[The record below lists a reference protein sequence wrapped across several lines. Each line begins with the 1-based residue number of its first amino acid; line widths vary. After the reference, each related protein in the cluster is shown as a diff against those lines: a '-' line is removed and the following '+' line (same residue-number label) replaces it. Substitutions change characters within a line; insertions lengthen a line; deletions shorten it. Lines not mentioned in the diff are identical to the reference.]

1 MEEVALG
8 YGGGTLS
15 ATGTTVVSTLSLSAA
30 LAKPKL
36 VRRPPAA
43 RASGS
48 YFCAMPTRRRSVMIH
63 KFGGASLSSG
73 AAITQAARIVAR
85 SRQAPQVV
93 VVSAMAGVTDSLI
106 AAAQRAAD
114 GDLQGLRSIARRLQA
129 THIAAAR
136 AIDTPARAR
145 DALQAA
151 IRGAFAELRE
161 VAIGIAAVREL
172 TPRMLALI
180 VARGERLSARLVVA
194 GLRGAS
200 VRCELVDATELIQTL
215 DDAPS
220 ATPNTAGTA
229 RAARRRLQPLLARGI
244 TPVVPGYFGRSPSGD
259 VVTLGRGGSDLTAT
273 LLARALG
280 ASEVSLW
287 KDVPGLLT
295 ADPRTVP
302 NARVLPHVTPR
313 EAAELAY
320 YGAKV
325 LHPRALI
332 PLNGRSTRLRVR
344 PFADP
349 QSPGTDISAR
359 RASSA
364 YPVTAVSAIPALALV
379 TVEGNGMLGVPGI
392 AARTFGTLHREGVSV
407 SLISQA
413 SSEHSIC
420 LTVPDESAARAREA
434 LRVAFA
440 DDIARANIDGV
451 QVRQDV
457 GALALVGRGMS
468 GTPGIAARAFE
479 ALASADINVV
489 AIAQGAS
496 ELNISII
503 VERVHLDAAIRRV
516 HAAFQLDRIGGGTV
530 ARDVRC
536 DVVLLGFGV
545 VARALADLWPRR
557 ARAGVHVR
565 IVGAIDRSGY
575 VFDADGLTR
584 SRLLRLV
591 RAKDAGTVLAAMT
604 GGHSAAPR
612 AAVAAIASHA
622 LSHPV
627 LVDLTADDT
636 APVLREAISSGMELV
651 LANKRPLAGSL
662 EEMRDLL
669 ATARTHGRRLRHET
683 TVGAGLPVI
692 DTFHKLIE
700 AGDRVS
706 RIEGA
711 TSGTLGFLLTE
722 LERGRSFSEALR
734 RAMSLGYTEPDP
746 RDDLSGMDVARKALI
761 LARLM
766 GFAGELRDVE
776 VESLLPE
783 WTRTLTRATFLR
795 RVPELD
801 AEWQGRVVRAR
812 RAGRVLRYLSTVTSR
827 RVHVGLREVP
837 AGTTFATLHGTD
849 NQLVFTTRRYRANPL
864 VIKGPG
870 AGPGVTAAG
879 VLNDILHLAGA
890 R

>member
-1 MEEVALG
+1 M
-8 YGGGTLS
+8 
-15 ATGTTVVSTLSLSAA
+15 
-30 LAKPKL
+30 PP
-36 VRRPPAA
+36 RRI
-43 RASGS
+43 
-48 YFCAMPTRRRSVMIH
+48 TIH
-63 KFGGASLSSG
+63 KFGGASVANG
-73 AAITQAARIVAR
+73 AAMTHAARIVAGER
-85 SRQAPQVV
+85 DSRRVV
-93 VVSAMAGVTDSLI
+93 VVSAMAGVTDALI
-106 AAAQRAAD
+106 AAAQCAARGDAD
-114 GDLQGLRSIARRLQA
+114 GLRAIARQLQGAHL
-129 THIAAAR
+129 TAAR
-136 AIDTPARAR
+136 ALGAPSGERRA
-145 DALQAA
+145 LEAA
-151 IRGAFAELRE
+151 IRQAFAELRE
-161 VAIGIAAVREL
+161 MAVGVIAVREL

-180 VARGERLSARLVVA
+180 VSRGERLSARLMLA
-194 GLRGAS
+194 ALRGAS
-200 VRCELVDATELIQTL
+200 VRCELVDATELIVTH
-215 DDAPS
+215 DDGVS
-220 ATPNTAGTA
+220 ASPNVTATTA
-229 RAARRRLQPLLARGI
+229 AVRRRLLPLLARGV
-244 TPVVPGYFGRSPSGD
+244 TPVVPGYFGQSPRGD

-273 LLARALG
+273 LLARGVA
-280 ASEVSLW
+280 AAEVSLW

-313 EAAELAY
+313 EVAELAY

-332 PLNGRSTRLRVR
+332 PLGGRSTRLCIR

-349 QSPGTDISAR
+349 NADGTEVSPR
-359 RASSA
+359 RASSG

-392 AARTFGTLHREGVSV
+392 AARTFATLHGEGVSV

-420 LTVPDESAARAREA
+420 LTVPDESAVPARDA
-434 LRVAFA
+434 LRRAFA
-440 DDIARANIDGV
+440 DDITQGNIDGI
-451 QVRQDV
+451 QVRRDV
-457 GALALVGRGMS
+457 AALALVGRGMS

-496 ELNISII
+496 ELNISIV
-503 VERVHLDAAIRRV
+503 VERGDLEAAIRRV

-530 ARDVRC
+530 ARDARS

-557 ARAGVHVR
+557 ARGGVRLR
-565 IVGAIDRSGY
+565 IVAVIDRSGY
-575 VFDADGLTR
+575 VFDANGLTR
-584 SRLLRLV
+584 SRVVRMA
-591 RAKDAGTVLAAMT
+591 RAKQAGTPLAKMPA
-604 GGHSAAPR
+604 GHTTAPR

-622 LSHPV
+622 LSHPI
-627 LVDLTADDT
+627 LADLTADDT
-636 APVLREAISSGMELV
+636 SPVLREGIVSGMELV
-651 LANKRPLAGSL
+651 LANKRPLAGPL
-662 EEMRDLL
+662 EEMRDLMS
-669 ATARTHGRRLRHET
+669 TAQAHGRRIRHET

-700 AGDRVS
+700 AGDRVA

-761 LARLM
+761 LGRLM
-766 GFAGELRDVE
+766 GYAGELRDVE
-776 VESLLPE
+776 VESLLPD
-783 WTRTLTRATFLR
+783 WTRTLTRPAFLR
-795 RVPELD
+795 RVSQLD
-801 AEWQGRVVRAR
+801 AEWRDRVEQAR
-812 RAGRVLRYLSTVTSR
+812 KAGSVLRYLSTVTSR
-827 RVHVGLREVP
+827 RVQVRLREVP
-837 AGTTFATLHGTD
+837 LGTPFATLLGTD
-849 NQLVFTTRRYRANPL
+849 NQLVFTTARYRTNPL

>member
-1 MEEVALG
+1 
-8 YGGGTLS
+8 
-15 ATGTTVVSTLSLSAA
+15 
-30 LAKPKL
+30 
-36 VRRPPAA
+36 
-43 RASGS
+43 
-48 YFCAMPTRRRSVMIH
+48 MPTPRRGGPKTRTSRPVIH
-63 KFGGASLSSG
+63 KFGGASLANG
-73 AAITQAARIVAR
+73 AAIAHAAQIIASQPTGPR
-85 SRQAPQVV
+85 VV
-93 VVSAMAGVTDSLI
+93 VVSAMTGVTDALI
-106 AAAQRAAD
+106 GAAERAAAGELAR
-114 GDLQGLRSIARRLQA
+114 LREITRRLQA
-129 THIAAAR
+129 SHSAAAR
-136 AIDTPARAR
+136 SLRLPFATRT
-145 DALQAA
+145 ALEATV
-151 IRGAFAELRE
+151 RETFRSLRE
-161 VAIGIAAVREL
+161 MAVGMAAVREL

-180 VARGERLSARLVVA
+180 VSSGERLSAQLMA
-194 GLRGAS
+194 AALRGAS
-200 VRCELVDATELIQTL
+200 LRCEMVDASEVIFTH
-215 DDAPS
+215 DSAAN
-220 ATPNTAGTA
+220 ATPNVRETTAA
-229 RAARRRLQPLLARGI
+229 VRQRLRPLLSRGVI
-244 TPVVPGYFGRSPSGD
+244 PVVPGYFGTSPNGD
-259 VVTLGRGGSDLTAT
+259 IVTLGRGGSDLTAT

-280 ASEVSLW
+280 APDVFLW
-287 KDVPGLLT
+287 KDVPGLMT

-325 LHPRALI
+325 LHPRAFI
-332 PLNGRSTRLRVR
+332 PLSNRTTRIHIR

-349 QSPGTDISAR
+349 TSSGTDIWPQRTTA
-359 RASSA
+359 A

-392 AARTFGTLHREGVSV
+392 AARTFSTLHREGVSV

-420 LTVPDESAARAREA
+420 LTVPDESADTARRA
-434 LRVAFA
+434 LRTAFA
-440 DDIARANIDGV
+440 DDVAQGNIDGI
-451 QVRQDV
+451 QVRRDV

-503 VERVHLDAAIRRV
+503 VERKHLDAAIRRV

-530 ARDVRC
+530 ARDARC

-545 VARALADLWPRR
+545 VARALANLWPRR
-557 ARAGVHVR
+557 ARGGVRVR
-565 IVGAIDRSGY
+565 IVGVIDRSGY

-584 SRLLRLV
+584 ARLLRLA
-591 RAKDAGTVLAAMT
+591 RAKDAGAALAKLP
-604 GGHSAAPR
+604 GGRAAAPR
-612 AAVAAIASHA
+612 SAVAAIASHA

-651 LANKRPLAGSL
+651 LANKRPLAGPVQ
-662 EEMRDLL
+662 EMRELMQ
-669 ATARTHGRRLRHET
+669 TAQEHGRRIRHET

-692 DTFHKLIE
+692 DTFHKLVE
-700 AGDRVS
+700 AGDRIA

-711 TSGTLGFLLTE
+711 TSGTLGFLMTE
-722 LERGRSFSEALR
+722 LERGRPFSEALD

-761 LARLM
+761 LGRLM
-766 GFAGELRDVE
+766 GYSGELRDVD

-783 WTRTLTRATFLR
+783 WTRALSRDAFLR
-795 RVPELD
+795 RVRELD
-801 AEWQGRVVRAR
+801 TGWHERVEGAR
-812 RAGRVLRYLSTVTSR
+812 SRSRVLRYLSIVTAR
-827 RVHVGLREVP
+827 RVHVGLREVDEGSP
-837 AGTTFATLHGTD
+837 FATLRGTD
-849 NQLVFTTRRYRANPL
+849 NQLVFTTARYRSNPL

>member
-1 MEEVALG
+1 
-8 YGGGTLS
+8 
-15 ATGTTVVSTLSLSAA
+15 
-30 LAKPKL
+30 
-36 VRRPPAA
+36 
-43 RASGS
+43 
-48 YFCAMPTRRRSVMIH
+48 MPTPTRARRRTVAIH
-63 KFGGASLSSG
+63 KFGGASVSNG
-73 AAITQAARIVAR
+73 AALKHAAGIVAGAR
-85 SRQAPQVV
+85 KGGPLVV
-93 VVSAMAGVTDSLI
+93 VVSAMAGVTDALI
-106 AAAQRAAD
+106 AAAESAAS
-114 GDLQGLRSIARRLQA
+114 GDRKQVQALARKLQTA
-129 THIAAAR
+129 HVAAAR
-136 AIDTPARAR
+136 IVAPNSRVRAELHSAIAESF
-145 DALQAA
+145 
-151 IRGAFAELRE
+151 GELRE
-161 VAIGIAAVREL
+161 MAVGVAAVREL
-172 TPRMLALI
+172 TPRMLAHI
-180 VARGERLSARLVVA
+180 VSRGERLSARLMVA
-194 GLRGAS
+194 ALRALK
-200 VRCELVDATELIQTL
+200 VRSELVDATELIVTH
-215 DDAPS
+215 DDA
-220 ATPNTAGTA
+220 AAGTPDIA
-229 RAARRRLQPLLARGI
+229 MTVQAIRRKLEPLLRRGV
-244 TPVVPGYFGRSPSGD
+244 TPVVPGYFGRSPRGD

-280 ASEVSLW
+280 AAQVSLW

-302 NARVLPHVTPR
+302 NARVLPYVTPR
-313 EAAELAY
+313 EVAELAY

-332 PLNGRSTRLRVR
+332 PLNERRTRLRVR
-344 PFADP
+344 PFAQPDA
-349 QSPGTDISAR
+349 PGTEVAPHKVST
-359 RASSA
+359 A

-392 AARTFGTLHREGVSV
+392 AARTFTTLQREGVSV

-420 LTVPDESAARAREA
+420 LTVPDDAAVTARNA
-434 LRVAFA
+434 LRAAFA
-440 DDIARANIDGV
+440 EDIAQGNIDGV
-451 QVRQDV
+451 QLRRDV

-503 VERVHLDAAIRRV
+503 VERKDLDAAIRRI
-516 HAAFQLDRIGGGTV
+516 HAAFQLDRIGGGAV
-530 ARDVRC
+530 SRDART
-536 DVVLLGFGV
+536 DVVLLGFGT
-545 VARALADLWPRR
+545 VARTLADIWPRR
-557 ARAGVHVR
+557 ARDGVQLR

-575 VFDADGLTR
+575 VFDARGLTR
-584 SRLLRLV
+584 SGLLRLV
-591 RAKDAGTVLAAMT
+591 KSKDTGTSLAKVPGGRA
-604 GGHSAAPR
+604 AAPR

-636 APVLREAISSGMELV
+636 APVLHEAILSGMELV
-651 LANKRPLAGSL
+651 LANKRPLAGPID
-662 EEMRDLL
+662 EMRNLFE
-669 ATARTHGRRLRHET
+669 TARVHSRRIRHET

-692 DTFHKLIE
+692 DTFHKFIE
-700 AGDRVS
+700 AGDKVS

-711 TSGTLGFLLTE
+711 TSGTLGFLMTE
-722 LERGRSFSEALR
+722 LERGRAFSEALHK
-734 RAMSLGYTEPDP
+734 AMSLGYTEPDP

-761 LARLM
+761 LGRLM

-783 WTRTLTRATFLR
+783 WTRAIPRPAFLR
-795 RVPELD
+795 RVRELD
-801 AEWQGRVVRAR
+801 REWAERVERAR
-812 RAGRVLRYLSTVTSR
+812 QAGGVLRYLSTVTAR

-837 AGTTFATLHGTD
+837 LGTPFATLHGTD
-849 NQLVFTTRRYRANPL
+849 NQLVFTTARYRTNPL

-870 AGPGVTAAG
+870 AGPSVTAAG

>member
-1 MEEVALG
+1 M
-8 YGGGTLS
+8 S
-15 ATGTTVVSTLSLSAA
+15 HAA
-30 LAKPKL
+30 
-36 VRRPPAA
+36 
-43 RASGS
+43 
-48 YFCAMPTRRRSVMIH
+48 
-63 KFGGASLSSG
+63 
-73 AAITQAARIVAR
+73 QIVADQPR
-85 SRQAPQVV
+85 GPRVV
-93 VVSAMAGVTDSLI
+93 VVSAMAGVTDALI
-106 AAAQRAAD
+106 AAAESAAA
-114 GDLQGLRSIARRLQA
+114 GDLAKLRDITRRLQSA
-129 THIAAAR
+129 HLAAAGSLRVATSVRKSLHSLVRETFRGLR
-136 AIDTPARAR
+136 AIAV
-145 DALQAA
+145 
-151 IRGAFAELRE
+151 GM
-161 VAIGIAAVREL
+161 AAVREV

-180 VARGERLSARLVVA
+180 VSSGERLSAELMSA
-194 GLRGAS
+194 ALRGAS
-200 VRCELVDATELIQTL
+200 LRCEMIDASEIIFTH
-215 DDAPS
+215 DSAAN
-220 ATPNTAGTA
+220 ATPNL
-229 RAARRRLQPLLARGI
+229 RATTLAVRRRLQPLVSRGVI
-244 TPVVPGYFGRSPSGD
+244 PVVPGYFGTSPAGD
-259 VVTLGRGGSDLTAT
+259 VVTLGRGGSDLSAT

-280 ASEVSLW
+280 ALDVFLW
-287 KDVPGLLT
+287 KDVPGLMT

-332 PLNGRSTRLRVR
+332 PLQGRATRILIR

-349 QSPGTDISAR
+349 VSAGTDISPR
-359 RASSA
+359 RASAA

-392 AARTFGTLHREGVSV
+392 AARTFSTLHREGVSV

-420 LTVPDESAARAREA
+420 LTVPDESADTARQA
-434 LRVAFA
+434 LHAAFA
-440 DDIARANIDGV
+440 DDIAQGNIDGI
-451 QVRQDV
+451 QVRRDV

-503 VERVHLDAAIRRV
+503 VERRNLEAAIRRV

-530 ARDVRC
+530 ARDARC

-557 ARAGVHVR
+557 ARGGVHVR
-565 IVGAIDRSGY
+565 IVAAIDRSGY
-575 VFDADGLTR
+575 IFDANGLTR
-584 SRLLRLV
+584 SRLLRLT
-591 RAKDAGTVLAAMT
+591 REKNAGAALAKLAGGKA
-604 GGHSAAPR
+604 AAPR
-612 AAVAAIASHA
+612 TAVAAIASHA

-636 APVLREAISSGMELV
+636 APVLREGISSGMEIV
-651 LANKRPLAGSL
+651 LANKRPLAGPVA
-662 EEMRDLL
+662 EMRELMD
-669 ATARTHGRRLRHET
+669 TAKEHGRRIRHET

-692 DTFHKLIE
+692 DTFHKLVE
-700 AGDRVS
+700 AGDRIA

-711 TSGTLGFLLTE
+711 TSGTLGFLMTE
-722 LERGRSFSEALR
+722 LERGRPFSEALA
-734 RAMSLGYTEPDP
+734 RAMSFGYTEPDP

-761 LARLM
+761 LGRLM
-766 GFAGELRDVE
+766 GFSGELRDVE

-783 WTRTLTRATFLR
+783 WTRALTRDAFLR
-795 RVPELD
+795 RVREHDP
-801 AEWQGRVVRAR
+801 EWQRRVDGAR
-812 RAGRVLRYLSTVTSR
+812 NRGRVLRYLSTVTAR
-827 RVHVGLREVP
+827 RIQVGLREVEEGSP
-837 AGTTFATLHGTD
+837 FATLRGTD
-849 NQLVFTTRRYRANPL
+849 NQLVFTTARYRSNPL

-870 AGPGVTAAG
+870 AGPSVTAAG

>member
-1 MEEVALG
+1 MP
-8 YGGGTLS
+8 T
-15 ATGTTVVSTLSLSAA
+15 
-30 LAKPKL
+30 P
-36 VRRPPAA
+36 RRP
-43 RASGS
+43 S
-48 YFCAMPTRRRSVMIH
+48 RSPRPVVH
-63 KFGGASLSSG
+63 KFGGASLANG
-73 AAITQAARIVAR
+73 AAMSHATRVIASQPRGPR
-85 SRQAPQVV
+85 VV
-93 VVSAMAGVTDSLI
+93 VVSAMAGVTDALI
-106 AAAQRAAD
+106 AAAESAAA
-114 GDLQGLRSIARRLQA
+114 GDLVKVREITHRLQTA
-129 THIAAAR
+129 HLAAAR
-136 AIDTPARAR
+136 SLRVPASAR
-145 DALQAA
+145 KSLESLVRETF
-151 IRGAFAELRE
+151 RGLRE
-161 VAIGIAAVREL
+161 IAVGIAAVREV

-180 VARGERLSARLVVA
+180 VSSGERLSAQLMSA
-194 GLRGAS
+194 ALRGAS
-200 VRCELVDATELIQTL
+200 LRCEMVDASEIIFTH
-215 DDAPS
+215 DSAPN
-220 ATPNTAGTA
+220 ATPNLRATSL
-229 RAARRRLQPLLARGI
+229 AARRRLQPLLARGI
-244 TPVVPGYFGRSPSGD
+244 IPIVPGYFGTSPAGD

-273 LLARALG
+273 LLARALS
-280 ASEVSLW
+280 APDVLLW
-287 KDVPGLLT
+287 KDVSGLMT

-332 PLNGRSTRLRVR
+332 PLQDRATRIGIR

-349 QSPGTDISAR
+349 SVSGTVISPR
-359 RASSA
+359 RATAA

-392 AARTFGTLHREGVSV
+392 AARTFATLHREGVSV

-420 LTVPDESAARAREA
+420 LTVPDESADTARQA
-434 LRVAFA
+434 LRSAFA
-440 DDIARANIDGV
+440 DDVAQGNIDGI
-451 QVRQDV
+451 QVRRDV

-496 ELNISII
+496 ELNISIV
-503 VERVHLDAAIRRV
+503 VERRNLEAAIRRV

-530 ARDVRC
+530 ARDARC

-557 ARAGVHVR
+557 ARGGVRVR
-565 IVGAIDRSGY
+565 IVAAIDRSGY
-575 VFDADGLTR
+575 IFDAEGLTR
-584 SRLLRLV
+584 NRLV
-591 RAKDAGTVLAAMT
+591 RLAREKDAGAALAKLP
-604 GGHSAAPR
+604 GGKAAAPR

-636 APVLREAISSGMELV
+636 APVLREGISSGMELV
-651 LANKRPLAGSL
+651 LANKRPLAGPV
-662 EEMRDLL
+662 EEMRELMD
-669 ATARTHGRRLRHET
+669 TAREHGRRIRHET

-692 DTFHKLIE
+692 DTFHKLVE
-700 AGDRVS
+700 AGDRIA

-711 TSGTLGFLLTE
+711 TSGTLGFLMTE
-722 LERGRSFSEALR
+722 LERGRPFSEALA

-746 RDDLSGMDVARKALI
+746 RDDLSGMDVGRKALI
-761 LARLM
+761 LGRLM
-766 GFAGELRDVE
+766 GFSGELRDVD

-783 WTRTLTRATFLR
+783 WTRALSRDAFLR
-795 RVPELD
+795 RVSELD
-801 AEWQGRVVRAR
+801 PDWQARVERAKSR
-812 RAGRVLRYLSTVTSR
+812 GRVLRYLSTVTAR
-827 RVHVGLREVP
+827 RVHVGLREVEEGS
-837 AGTTFATLHGTD
+837 AFATLRGTD
-849 NQLVFTTRRYRANPL
+849 NQLVFTTARYRSNPL

-870 AGPGVTAAG
+870 AGPSVTAAG

>member
-1 MEEVALG
+1 
-8 YGGGTLS
+8 
-15 ATGTTVVSTLSLSAA
+15 
-30 LAKPKL
+30 
-36 VRRPPAA
+36 
-43 RASGS
+43 
-48 YFCAMPTRRRSVMIH
+48 MPNRRRSLTIH
-63 KFGGASLSSG
+63 KFGGASLATGG
-73 AAITQAARIVAR
+73 AVTQVAQIVAR
-85 SRQAPQVV
+85 TGRSPKVV
-93 VVSAMAGVTDSLI
+93 VVSAMAGVTDLLI
-106 AAAQRAAD
+106 AAAQHAAD
-114 GDLQGLRSIARRLQA
+114 GDLKGLRTIARRLQA
-129 THIAAAR
+129 AHIAAAR
-136 AIDTPARAR
+136 ALDTPARAR
-145 DALQAA
+145 DALEAA
-151 IRGAFAELRE
+151 IRATFAELRE
-161 VAIGIAAVREL
+161 IAVGIAAVREL

-194 GLRGAS
+194 GLQGAS
-200 VRCELVDATELIQTL
+200 VRCELVDASELIQTM
-215 DDAPS
+215 DDVLN
-220 ATPNTAGTA
+220 ATPNMPGTA
-229 RAARRRLQPLLARGI
+229 LATRRRLQPLLARGI
-244 TPVVPGYFGRSPSGD
+244 TPVVPGYFGRSPGGD

-273 LLARALG
+273 LLARALR
-280 ASEVSLW
+280 ATEVCLW

-325 LHPRALI
+325 LHPKALI
-332 PLNGRSTRLRVR
+332 PLTGRSTRLRVR

-349 QSPGTDISAR
+349 DATGTDISAR
-359 RASSA
+359 RTSSA

-392 AARTFGTLHREGVSV
+392 AARTFGTLHGEGVSV
-407 SLISQA
+407 SLIAQA

-420 LTVPDESAARAREA
+420 LTVPDEAAVRAGHA
-434 LRVAFA
+434 LRIAFA
-440 DDIARANIDGV
+440 DDIARGDIDGV
-451 QVRQDV
+451 QVRRDV

-479 ALASADINVV
+479 ALAAADINVV

-503 VERVHLDAAIRRV
+503 VERAHLDAAIRRT

-530 ARDVRC
+530 ARDLRC

-557 ARAGVHVR
+557 ARRGVQVR

-575 VFDADGLTR
+575 VFDAEGLTR
-584 SRLLRLV
+584 TRLLRLV
-591 RAKDAGTVLAAMT
+591 HAKDAGVALAAMP
-604 GGHSAAPR
+604 GGHAAPPR
-612 AAVAAIASHA
+612 TAVAAISSHA

-651 LANKRPLAGSL
+651 LANKRPLAGPLADMRGLL
-662 EEMRDLL
+662 E
-669 ATARTHGRRLRHET
+669 TAQAHGRRIRHET

-700 AGDRVS
+700 ARDRVS

-711 TSGTLGFLLTE
+711 TSGTLGFLMTE
-722 LERGRSFSEALR
+722 LERGRSFSEALH

-761 LARLM
+761 LGRLM
-766 GFAGELRDVE
+766 GFTGELRDVE

-783 WTRTLTRATFLR
+783 WTRALTRAAFLR
-795 RVPELD
+795 RVVELD
-801 AEWQGRVVRAR
+801 AEWRDRVQRASET
-812 RAGRVLRYLSTVTSR
+812 GGVLRYLSTVTTR
-827 RVHVGLREVP
+827 RIQVGLREVP
-837 AGTTFATLHGTD
+837 RGSAFATLHGTD

-870 AGPGVTAAG
+870 AGPAVTAAG